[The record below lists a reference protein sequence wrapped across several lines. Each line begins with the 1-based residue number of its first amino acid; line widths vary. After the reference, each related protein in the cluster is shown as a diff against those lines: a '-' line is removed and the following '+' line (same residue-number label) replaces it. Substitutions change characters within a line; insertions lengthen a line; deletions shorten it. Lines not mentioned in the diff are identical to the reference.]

1 MLHKLLLYKADS
13 KWRKRRGWFLSLH
26 LRLRVISYN
35 INLWFWFF
43 INDYFC
49 HYSQQGAK
57 RFCRC
62 MGTGTGKLRLAGLI
76 QI

>member
-13 KWRKRRGWFLSLH
+13 KGKKRRNWFLSLR
-26 LRLRVISYN
+26 LRLIVISFN

-43 INDYFC
+43 INYFC
-49 HYSQQGAK
+49 RYSQQGAK

-62 MGTGTGKLRLAGLI
+62 MGTGKLRIADLI